1 MKDIYPLLFPAS
13 FFLHLAIER
22 FLPGRP
28 MPKVRFWALK
38 GSIFFLIGGVINST
52 MPELMG
58 ALLAG
63 HTLFDLSWL
72 GLGAGALVGLLAA
85 TFVDYWTH
93 RFMHRVHSVW
103 RWSHQLHH
111 SAERV
116 DMAGFAYTH
125 PFELVLATTLTPIVS
140 IAIGVSPGASMLAG
154 FLSFAIGLFCHLN
167 VRTARWIG
175 YIIQRPEQ
183 HAVHHTRGVHAY
195 NYGLPL
201 WDMVFGTFRNP
212 ATWTEQAGFWDGA
225 SKKTFAM
232 LVGRDV
238 AVPAQVKAVADAMPG
253 RLAA

>member
-1 MKDIYPLLFPAS
+1 
-13 FFLHLAIER
+13 
-22 FLPGRP
+22 
-28 MPKVRFWALK
+28 
-38 GSIFFLIGGVINST
+38 
-52 MPELMG
+52 
-58 ALLAG
+58 
-63 HTLFDLSWL
+63 
-72 GLGAGALVGLLAA
+72 
-85 TFVDYWTH
+85 
-93 RFMHRVHSVW
+93 
-103 RWSHQLHH
+103 
-111 SAERV
+111 
-116 DMAGFAYTH
+116 
-125 PFELVLATTLTPIVS
+125 
-140 IAIGVSPGASMLAG
+140 MLAG

>member
-13 FFLHLAIER
+13 FFLLLAIER
-22 FLPGRP
+22 FLPGRAQ
-28 MPKVRFWALK
+28 PKIRFWALK
-38 GSIFFLIGGVINST
+38 GAVFFLIGGVINSIV
-52 MPELMG
+52 PEVLG
-58 ALLAG
+58 GLVAG
-63 HTLFDLSWL
+63 HTLLDLSGL
-72 GLGAGALVGLLAA
+72 GLGAGAVVGLLAA

-93 RFMHRVHSVW
+93 RFMHRVHAVW

-125 PFELVLATTLTPIVS
+125 PFELVLATTTTPIVS
-140 IAIGVSPGASMLAG
+140 LAIGVSPGAAMLAG

-183 HAVHHTRGVHAY
+183 HQVHHTRGVHAY

-201 WDMVFGTFRNP
+201 WDLAFGTFRNP
-212 ATWTEQAGFWDGA
+212 AACTEQAGFWDGA
-225 SKKTFAM
+225 SKQTFAM

-238 AVPAQVKAVADAMPG
+238 AVPPHVSAVADAVSQ